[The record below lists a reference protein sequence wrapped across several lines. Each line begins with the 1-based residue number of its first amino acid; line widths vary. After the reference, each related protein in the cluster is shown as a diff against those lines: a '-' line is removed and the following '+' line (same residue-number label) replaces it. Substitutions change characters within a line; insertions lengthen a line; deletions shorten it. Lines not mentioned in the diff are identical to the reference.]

1 MRSDERRLT
10 QERAQRRELNNVAQA
25 GGLRSRAAQA
35 IVDDIGHYRQQG
47 LQHFL
52 IGADGHDLDGTL
64 ALLEQFATE
73 VMAKC
78 D

>member
-1 MRSDERRLT
+1 
-10 QERAQRRELNNVAQA
+10 
-25 GGLRSRAAQA
+25 LRSRAAQA
-35 IVDDIGHYRQQG
+35 IVDDIGHHRQQG

-52 IGADGHDLDGTL
+52 IGADGHDLDCTL
-64 ALLEQFATE
+64 APLEQVATE